1 MKKYKKTVQR
11 WFFLLTA
18 VLLAVGCGAESMAV
32 HGAQEPK
39 GPSMTEYGAQEPK
52 EPSTTEYGA
61 QKPTRIKLNYS
72 KYTLAVGDKRTI
84 KVISVQPAGA
94 SKDVIW
100 RSSNSNIARVKK
112 TAYGGKVIAKKS
124 GTATVTARSKSNP
137 KIKASCKIKVCKA
150 TEKIELKSKKS
161 YTLKMGETKRL
172 SVKTKPKNQPVIWR
186 TSDQKVASVDSKGK
200 VTALSRGKATVTAT
214 SGGKTVKVSV
224 KVEGNGRLVV
234 IDAGHQARGNSEL
247 EPIGPGASERKPK
260 VSSGTSGCVTG
271 LNEYELN
278 LMVSLKLQTVLQ
290 QRGYDVKMIRT
301 SHDVNIS
308 NSERAAIANQA
319 GADAFVRIH
328 ANGSSNSNENGILT
342 ICPTPGNPYMGHLYG
357 QCRRLSECV
366 LDGAVN
372 ATGANKKYIWETDT
386 MSGINWCTVPVTI
399 VEMGF
404 MTNPDE
410 DRRMADDGYQ
420 NQLAAGIADGI
431 DAYFRN

>member
-1 MKKYKKTVQR
+1 MEHAALFKGEHDMKKYTKIPR
-11 WFFLLTA
+11 SLSLLLAA
-18 VLLAVGCGAESMAV
+18 VLLAVGCSAGSMTV
-32 HGAQEPK
+32 HGAPK
-39 GPSMTEYGAQEPK
+39 T
-52 EPSTTEYGA
+52 
-61 QKPTRIKLNYS
+61 TRIKLNYS
-72 KYTLAVGDKRTI
+72 KYTMAVGDKRTL
-84 KVISVQPAGA
+84 KVTSVQPAGA
-94 SKDVIW
+94 SKDVVW
-100 RSSNSNIARVKK
+100 RSSNSSIARVKK
-112 TAYGGKVIAKKS
+112 MPYGGKVYAKKS
-124 GTATVTARSKSNP
+124 GTATITARSKSNS
-137 KIKASCKIKVCKA
+137 KIKASCRIKVCRA

-161 YTLKMGETKRL
+161 CTLNMGETKRL

-186 TSDQKVASVDSKGK
+186 TSDQEVASVDSKGK
-200 VTALSRGKATVTAT
+200 VTAVARGTATVTAT

-224 KVEGNGRLVV
+224 KVEGNGHLVV
-234 IDAGHQARGNSEL
+234 IDAGHQARGNSES

-260 VSSGTSGCVTG
+260 VASGTSGCVTG
-271 LNEYELN
+271 LSEYELN
-278 LMVSLKLQTVLQ
+278 LMVSLKLQAVLQ
-290 QRGYDVKMIRT
+290 QRGYDVLMIRT

-319 GADAFVRIH
+319 GAHAFIRIH

-342 ICPTPGNPYMGHLYG
+342 ICPTSGNPYMGHLYS

-372 ATGANKKYIWETDT
+372 ATGANKKYIWETDS

-420 NQLAAGIADGI
+420 NQLAAGIADGV
-431 DAYFRN
+431 DAYFGY